1 MPRANEPGRT
11 ATSNECVGEG
21 CSATM
26 GRGTTHRQ
34 HRRRCSHPYH
44 HHSVLRRRVKPKYIV
59 HPPGWA
65 LLADKKNQPSIAG
78 DVEKKPRWGACHLQ
92 PSYAVQTRRRRR
104 AQQGSILWFFY
115 SRASK
120 AAALG
125 AGSGAVVY
133 GSKKAISTAT
143 RKKGTHH
150 HVETSPTGQATGEEW
165 LIPFLAKQ
173 LFQR

>member
-1 MPRANEPGRT
+1 MSPSTMIRRTDTTT
-11 ATSNECVGEG
+11 ATSSTRE
-21 CSATM
+21 
-26 GRGTTHRQ
+26 
-34 HRRRCSHPYH
+34 Y
-44 HHSVLRRRVKPKYIV
+44 SVV
-59 HPPGWA
+59 
-65 LLADKKNQPSIAG
+65 
-78 DVEKKPRWGACHLQ
+78 
-92 PSYAVQTRRRRR
+92 
-104 AQQGSILWFFY
+104 FY

-133 GSKKAISTAT
+133 RSKKAISTAT

-150 HVETSPTGQATGEEW
+150 HVDTSPTGQATGEEW